1 MDQSACLRILNF
13 RKKSFKGSSR
23 RFISQLNQVVWWRE
37 REWVRARLSRP
48 ELVHLKESGA
58 FFSRLELSEGSWMS
72 LPATAELWD
81 SHSLQL
87 SCD

>member
-1 MDQSACLRILNF
+1 M
-13 RKKSFKGSSR
+13 GP
-23 RFISQLNQVVWWRE
+23 
-37 REWVRARLSRP
+37 RLVRP

-58 FFSRLELSEGSWMS
+58 FFPRLGLSEGSWML

-81 SHSLQL
+81 SHSQQL